1 MLVAIAKLNGF
12 MFAGG
17 SAAGH
22 RSTAQGSVA
31 QKNVGFNRRIAA
43 GIKDF
48 TRVYVNNV

>member
-1 MLVAIAKLNGF
+1 

-17 SAAGH
+17 SAAGD
-22 RSTAQGSVA
+22 RGTAQGAVA
-31 QKNVGFNRRIAA
+31 QENISFNRRIAA